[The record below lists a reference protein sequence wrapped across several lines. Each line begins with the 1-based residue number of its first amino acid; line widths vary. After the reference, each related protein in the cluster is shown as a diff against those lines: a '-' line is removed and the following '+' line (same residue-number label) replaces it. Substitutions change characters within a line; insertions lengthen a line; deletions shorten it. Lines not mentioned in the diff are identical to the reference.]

1 MSASLPIDQSREP
14 EPSRDLLAYLQL
26 LAGSSPA
33 PGRFFDIRWLTG
45 ERRMSRRFVPAQRTS
60 EAAHLIT
67 RLAAQ
72 NDVYVGVA
80 LRDGQRD
87 GGKHAISGSHLLY
100 IDMDHSGTQLALA
113 RFECPPTME
122 VASGTPDHLHVYW
135 QLNQRASSSQVE
147 SANRRIARLLGG
159 DPACVDI
166 ARVLRPP
173 GTLNHKH
180 DPPTSV
186 SLVAYRP
193 DARYTLAELLGVL
206 PEVERAP
213 ARQARHERQRRRDDP
228 LQRIKPAHY
237 IRLLTG
243 LVPGPDHKIPCP
255 LHPDRT
261 PSLHVYDTPEQGWAC
276 YGCATPDGKPRGGDI
291 YSLASLLWSIPAR
304 GRDFIE
310 LRARL
315 DDVFRIQRDV
325 APSWGVSPAREHD
338 RPWDR
343 ASETDRAQP
352 QNNRGR

>member
-33 PGRFFDIRWLTG
+33 PDQFFDIRWLTG

-67 RLAAQ
+67 RLASRA
-72 NDVYVGVA
+72 DVYVGVA

-113 RFECPPTME
+113 KFEYPPTME
-122 VASGTPDHLHVYW
+122 VASGTPDHLQVYW
-135 QLNQRASSSQVE
+135 RLNQRASGPQVE
-147 SANRRIARLLGG
+147 STNRRIARLLGG
-159 DPACVDI
+159 DPACVDV
-166 ARVLRPP
+166 ARILRPP

-180 DPPTSV
+180 DPPAPV
-186 SLVAYRP
+186 SLLAHRP
-193 DARYTLAELLGVL
+193 DARYALPELLSVL
-206 PEVERAP
+206 PVLERSVEP
-213 ARQARHERQRRRDDP
+213 AKRGAREHTQDDP
-228 LQRIKPAHY
+228 LQQIKPSHY

-243 LVPGPDHKIPCP
+243 LTPGPDGKIACP
-255 LHPDRT
+255 FHSDRT
-261 PSLHVYDTPEQGWAC
+261 PSLHVYDAPEKGWAC
-276 YGCATPDGKPRGGDI
+276 YGCRTLDGKPRGGDI
-291 YSLASLLWSIPAR
+291 YTLASLLWGIPAR

-315 DDVFRIQRDV
+315 DDVFRIDRD
-325 APSWGVSPAREHD
+325 PTSPWRRPCAREHD
-338 RPWDR
+338 RPWGR
-343 ASETDRAQP
+343 AREQMRADLQLD
-352 QNNRGR
+352 RGR